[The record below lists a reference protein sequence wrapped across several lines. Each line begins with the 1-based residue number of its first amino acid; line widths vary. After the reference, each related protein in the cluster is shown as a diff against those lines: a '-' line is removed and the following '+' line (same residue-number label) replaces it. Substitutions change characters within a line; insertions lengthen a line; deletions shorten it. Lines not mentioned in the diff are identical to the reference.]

1 MKLETPYYLIDERK
15 LLRNLRRIERLK
27 RRSGAR
33 CVLALKCF
41 STWAVFPLLRRY
53 LDGTTSSAL
62 YEVRLGAEEFGGE
75 RHAYCVGYKPEE
87 MPAIRRYADKVIFN
101 SVSQLERFAD
111 AVAPRELGLRVNPGL
126 SYSHF
131 ELANPAC
138 AYSRLGVRDPD
149 AVLRAIRKFGLAGLM
164 FHFNCENADFPA
176 LAALLDRIERDWAP
190 ALAAVRWV
198 SLGGGIAF
206 TNDGY
211 PLDAL
216 AARLRAFAERHGA
229 QVYLE
234 PGEAV
239 VTRSTELVTTVVDIV
254 RNEMEIAIV
263 DASTEAHMLD
273 LLIYRE
279 PAKGVAGA
287 TGGPH
292 RYRLAGRTCLAGDVF
307 GDFAFPRRLRVGQRL
322 RIQDAGGYTMV
333 KKNWF
338 NGVAMP
344 AIVVRRLDGT
354 IDVARRFDYTDFK
367 RSLS

>member
-1 MKLETPYYLIDERK
+1 MKIETPYYLLDERK
-15 LLRNLRRIERLK
+15 LLRNLRRVERLK
-27 RRSGAR
+27 RRSGAK

-41 STWAVFPLLRRY
+41 STWAVFPLLRQF

-75 RHAYCVGYKPEE
+75 THAYCVGYKPEE
-87 MPAIRRYADKVIFN
+87 LPAVRRYADKVIFN
-101 SVSQLERFAD
+101 SLSQLDRLAP
-111 AVAPRELGLRVNPGL
+111 AVRPRSIGLRVNPGF
-126 SYSHF
+126 SYSHYD
-131 ELANPAC
+131 LADPAC
-138 AYSRLGVRDPD
+138 AFSRLGARDAAAARR
-149 AVLRAIRKFGLAGLM
+149 AVERGAVEGLM

-176 LAALLDRIERDWAP
+176 LARMLDRIAEQYAFELER
-190 ALAAVRWV
+190 VRWV

-216 AARLRAFAERHGA
+216 AARLQEFARRFDA

-239 VTRSTELVTTVVDIV
+239 VTRTTELVTTVVDIV
-254 RNEMEIAIV
+254 RNESDIAIV

-273 LLIYRE
+273 LLIYRD

-292 RYRLAGRTCLAGDVF
+292 RYRIAGRTCLAGDVF
-307 GDFAFPRRLRVGQRL
+307 GDFAFPRPLRVGQRL

-338 NGVAMP
+338 NGIAMP

-354 IDVARRFDYTDFK
+354 IDVVRRFGYRDFK
-367 RSLS
+367 QSLS